1 MNIFKLLKFRK
12 ILFCLLKACFMML
25 FNILFLIILVDEF
38 INISLLANIFW
49 FRFIYFSLFYSIL
62 FYLFCFYLR
71 KELDNLEKISK
82 IKNFKKKEKFLE
94 KFKKNYKEL
103 NRKEDIKKRILVR
116 EKSYCDFK
124 APNFNKQIKLIKSNF
139 LVNTDKSKETKCKEK
154 NKIEKTTEKNII
166 SQKNKKKISIV
177 KLISKIFLILFFT
190 IMYLGAIILYPGTY
204 LFLLFILFFYSLSG
218 IIGKILIISFVI
230 LVLAIPYILFFG
242 DEDMKKDFY
251 DIWIDKE

>member
-1 MNIFKLLKFRK
+1 MNIFKLLEFRK

-124 APNFNKQIKLIKSNF
+124 ATNFNKQIKLIKSNF

-154 NKIEKTTEKNII
+154 NII

-177 KLISKIFLILFFT
+177 KLISKILLILFFT

-204 LFLLFILFFYSLSG
+204 LFLLSILFIYSLSG

>member
-1 MNIFKLLKFRK
+1 MNIFKLLEFRK

-154 NKIEKTTEKNII
+154 NK
-166 SQKNKKKISIV
+166 KKISIV

-204 LFLLFILFFYSLSG
+204 LFLLSILFFYSLSG